1 MIRIDSLTTACVYNT
16 LANMCPTTVV
26 KEGGREEEGR
36 KREGSLGIVTRNR
49 ERGEHFA
56 HAHSHV
62 RESAHISLALLLS
75 QGGLRMG
82 H

>member
-1 MIRIDSLTTACVYNT
+1 MSDDRR
-16 LANMCPTTVV
+16 
-26 KEGGREEEGR
+26 KRGREGGRR

-75 QGGLRMG
+75 QGGHRMG
-82 H
+82 HKKTFSLLTMKVVLTLDLEL